1 MIHSTAIIEK
11 GAKIHESVE
20 VGPYSIIGGNVE
32 IDEGTIV
39 GPHVVINGWTKIG
52 KNNHIY
58 QFSSVGEASQDKKY
72 KGEETRLE
80 IGDNNVIRECVTIH
94 RGTTQDQSLTKIGN
108 GNLFMAN
115 SHVAHDCMVG
125 DNNTMA
131 NSAALAG
138 HVHLGDYIIISGMCG
153 IHQFCKIGS
162 YSFIST
168 ASMVLKDVPPYVMVT
183 GGGSTTVCGLNVEGL
198 KRRGF
203 NSESIQWLRR
213 AYKVIYRDG
222 LRVEQAIVVLKEMQK
237 ECSSIA
243 VLTDFLM
250 QSERGII
257 R

>member
-162 YSFIST
+162 HS
-168 ASMVLKDVPPYVMVT
+168 
-183 GGGSTTVCGLNVEGL
+183 
-198 KRRGF
+198 
-203 NSESIQWLRR
+203 
-213 AYKVIYRDG
+213 VI
-222 LRVEQAIVVLKEMQK
+222 
-237 ECSSIA
+237 
-243 VLTDFLM
+243 
-250 QSERGII
+250 
-257 R
+257 